1 MKNRRTGFTLI
12 ELLVVIAIIAILAA
26 ILFPVFAQAR
36 EKARQIS
43 CVSNARQMGLA
54 VAMYIQDY
62 EALPIFS
69 SYGIVI
75 PKTRWPDKIYPYVRN
90 EDIFACPSLA
100 ASPGMSAAMRPWAHN
115 PNHFYGGYGYNYQYL
130 GNSRFP
136 FTVSEAAVTAPSETF
151 VIADTAGVRRDD
163 NTSVAGAYAIDPPL
177 PSARGSRPSGDTQ
190 GYGEASNKSLTY
202 PKFGHLK
209 RAGVGKNLRTL
220 REFRVESVDSFELGQ
235 EIGVDIF
242 NPGESISVTAT
253 SKGKGFAGGV
263 KRYHFKGQHMTHGYM
278 THRRPLASGATGPQR
293 VFKGTRRPGHMGSE
307 TVTQLGTEVVQVDAE
322 RNLLVVSGSVPGANG
337 SLVVIKRSQR

>member
-1 MKNRRTGFTLI
+1 MPGILGTKVGMTHVFTEDGKMLP
-12 ELLVVIAIIAILAA
+12 VTVIQAG
-26 ILFPVFAQAR
+26 PVYVTQVKTS
-36 EKARQIS
+36 EKD
-43 CVSNARQMGLA
+43 GYTA
-54 VAMYIQDY
+54 VQ
-62 EALPIFS
+62 
-69 SYGIVI
+69 V
-75 PKTRWPDKIYPYVRN
+75 
-90 EDIFACPSLA
+90 
-100 ASPGMSAAMRPWAHN
+100 
-115 PNHFYGGYGYNYQYL
+115 
-130 GNSRFP
+130 
-136 FTVSEAAVTAPSETF
+136 
-151 VIADTAGVRRDD
+151 
-163 NTSVAGAYAIDPPL
+163 
-177 PSARGSRPSGDTQ
+177 

>member
-1 MKNRRTGFTLI
+1 MLPGILGTKVGMTHVFTEDGKMLP
-12 ELLVVIAIIAILAA
+12 VTVIQAG
-26 ILFPVFAQAR
+26 PVYVTQVKTS
-36 EKARQIS
+36 EKD
-43 CVSNARQMGLA
+43 GYTA
-54 VAMYIQDY
+54 VQ
-62 EALPIFS
+62 
-69 SYGIVI
+69 V
-75 PKTRWPDKIYPYVRN
+75 
-90 EDIFACPSLA
+90 
-100 ASPGMSAAMRPWAHN
+100 
-115 PNHFYGGYGYNYQYL
+115 
-130 GNSRFP
+130 
-136 FTVSEAAVTAPSETF
+136 
-151 VIADTAGVRRDD
+151 
-163 NTSVAGAYAIDPPL
+163 
-177 PSARGSRPSGDTQ
+177 

-220 REFRVESVDSFELGQ
+220 REFRVESVDTFELGQ

-307 TVTQLGTEVVQVDAE
+307 AVTQLGTEVVQVDAE